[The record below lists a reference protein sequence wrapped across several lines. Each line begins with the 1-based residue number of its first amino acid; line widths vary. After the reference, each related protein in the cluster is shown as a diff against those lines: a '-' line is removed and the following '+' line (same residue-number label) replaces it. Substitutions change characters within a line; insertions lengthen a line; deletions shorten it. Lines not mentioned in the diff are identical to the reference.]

1 MKLARNKIIDA
12 KVKDALRGKKIANQV
27 GLPFGVLIA
36 AVLSTGAYA
45 ADTANEAESANA
57 KPQVVADAQ
66 TMPEVAVSSAKDKVS
81 DGYQA
86 TKTRVG
92 KTVQD
97 PQDIPQAITTVTKQL
112 MHDQQVGS
120 LREALRNVSGL
131 TFNAAEGGR
140 AGDNFMLRGFYSFGD
155 IYLDNMRDTA
165 QYNRETFNLE
175 QVDVLRG
182 SAAMLFGRGQ
192 AGGVINQV
200 SKMAELQDSN
210 LVTGSLGEYDYHQF
224 TGDFNKKITETSA
237 IRVNVMDR
245 HEETY
250 RTNPSDG
257 DRPEIDREGIAVSFG
272 AGIGTENEFFLNH
285 IYTQTRDVPDFGIR
299 FDTDKR
305 PLSSSTNG
313 RSDKTFWGNSD
324 NFDDSDTRMTT
335 AIFTH
340 KFSEDTQLR
349 TQIRDADYKRGYWAK
364 TPGAVVPT
372 EDNKIGGNVTR
383 KMHYETQNI
392 QSDFSTKL
400 DLAGMTHEVLTGVEY
415 LKEENYRNGL
425 QPLNPATGLPY
436 RSRTGALLTG
446 TALNTAIAATGVTYN
461 RHQASLS
468 AVASTFEADNYAV
481 YAQDTIEFVKNWKLL
496 FGMRRDEL
504 RAEYSSTS
512 SPKLSYGENSYR
524 AGLSWQPSVS
534 SHYYTAWSDSFSP
547 TADLYQLTVAPQPPE
562 RSKTFEIGTKWLFLD
577 GDLAFR
583 TALYS
588 STKDWERNTD
598 LESTAA
604 ILTKKRRTNGLELE
618 ATGKLTDDW
627 DVFAGVAFMDAEILE
642 VAENVNA
649 TTGAI
654 TKADSRF
661 KGQRA
666 RNTPPATFNFWSTY
680 KINSAWKVGGGVE
693 AKAWRTAYV
702 PSAADGGAAFAGGG
716 FHPNYAPGYAR
727 LDALV
732 AYEQPK
738 WAVRLNVKNLLD
750 KEYYDAIYDN
760 GGLVTPG
767 NGRQAIVTTEYKF

>member
-1 MKLARNKIIDA
+1 MKYHKPNPLSKKSVYMAVILATQSMLAIA
-12 KVKDALRGKKIANQV
+12 EEQQESAPAVAEVELKKIQV
-27 GLPFGVLIA
+27 KATAI
-36 AVLSTGAYA
+36 TK
-45 ADTANEAESANA
+45 DT
-57 KPQVVADAQ
+57 
-66 TMPEVAVSSAKDKVS
+66 
-81 DGYQA
+81 GYQA

-92 KTVQD
+92 KTLQD
-97 PQDIPQAITTVTKQL
+97 PHDIPQAITTVTNDL

-155 IYLDNMRDTA
+155 IYLDGVRDTA
-165 QYNRETFNLE
+165 QYNREIFNLE

-200 SKMAELQDSN
+200 SKMAELDN
-210 LVTGSLGEYDYHQF
+210 ENTITGSLGNDDYHQV
-224 TGDFNKKITETSA
+224 TGDFNRQLTDTAA

-250 RTNPSDG
+250 RKNPSDG
-257 DRPEIDREGIAVSFG
+257 DHPEIDRKGIALSFG
-272 AGIGTENEFFLNH
+272 AGIGTDNEFFLNH
-285 IYTQTRDVPDFGIR
+285 IYTQTRDVPDYGIR
-299 FDTDKR
+299 FDADKR

-313 RSDKTFWGNSD
+313 RTDKTFWGNDD

-340 KFSEDTQLR
+340 KFSKDTQIR

-364 TPGAVVPT
+364 TPANDLPT

-383 KMHYETQNI
+383 KMHYETLNL

-400 DLAGMTHEVLTGVEY
+400 DLAGMKHEVLAGVEY
-415 LKEENYRNGL
+415 LKEDNYRHGL
-425 QPLNPATGLPY
+425 QAINPTTGLAY
-436 RSRTGALLTG
+436 TQTGA
-446 TALNTAIAATGVTYN
+446 ALNAAIAASGVTYN
-461 RHQASLS
+461 RHIA
-468 AVASTFEADNYAV
+468 ATTGVPTKFEADNYAV
-481 YAQDTIEFVKNWKLL
+481 YVQDTVEFIPNWKLL
-496 FGMRRDEL
+496 LGMRRDEL
-504 RAEYSSTS
+504 RANYSSTT

-524 AGLSWQPSVS
+524 AGLSWQPQPEA
-534 SHYYTAWSDSFSP
+534 HYYAAWSDSFSP

-562 RSKTFEIGTKWLFLD
+562 RSKTFEIGSKWLFLD

-583 TALYS
+583 TALYT

-598 LESTAA
+598 LESTSA

-618 ATGKLTDDW
+618 ATGKLTEKLE
-627 DVFAGVAFMDAEILE
+627 VFTGVSLMDAEILE

-654 TKADSRF
+654 TVADARF
-661 KGQRA
+661 KGVRP
-666 RNTPPATFNFWSTY
+666 RNTPPVTFNFWTTY
-680 KINSAWKVGGGVE
+680 SLNSAWKIGGGVE
-693 AKAWRTAYV
+693 AKAWRTAYQ
-702 PSAADGGAAFAGGG
+702 PSATNGGAVFTGGG

-727 LDALV
+727 VDAMV

-738 WAVRLNVKNLLD
+738 WAVRLNVKNVLD
-750 KEYYDAIYDN
+750 KEYYDAVYDN

-767 NGRQAIVTTEYKF
+767 NRRQAIVTTEFKF